1 MKYMTVCQAAQNWK
15 ISQRLVQQYCR
26 DGRLE
31 GAKKFGRSWAI
42 PADAQKPTDPRKGT
56 QDQPEQL
63 PSPRPAPPDSPLPL
77 SPMPLLCASFSPGHC
92 KEYISGIQDPRLKD
106 IALAEYHYFS
116 GRAEEA
122 AQRAELYLLHPDL
135 ALRLSA

>member
-63 PSPRPAPPDSPLPL
+63 PSPRPAPPPTPQT
-77 SPMPLLCASFSPGHC
+77 PCPPPRHRGWFWPG
-92 KEYISGIQDPRLKD
+92 
-106 IALAEYHYFS
+106 
-116 GRAEEA
+116 GRWGKN
-122 AQRAELYLLHPDL
+122 
-135 ALRLSA
+135 